1 MHITSSAFEH
11 NERIPAKYT
20 CNGQN
25 VNPPLRIEDI
35 PPGTQSIAIIVDDP
49 DAPGKTFIHWLI
61 WDIEPTNEIA
71 ENTAPGTQGRTDFGK
86 SAYGG
91 PCPPSGTHRYFF
103 RVYALGT
110 TLGVAEG
117 SSRADL
123 ERAMKGH
130 TLAEAELIGL
140 SDRGRLDQP
149 ETVLHRLDQAG
160 PTRSAGPT
168 STCSA

>member
-25 VNPPLRIEDI
+25 VNPSLRIEDI
-35 PPGTQSIAIIVDDP
+35 PPGTQSMAIIVDDP
-49 DAPGKTFIHWLI
+49 DAPGKTFLHWLI
-61 WDIEPTNEIA
+61 WDIVPTNEIA
-71 ENTAPGTQGRTDFGK
+71 ENSAPGTQGRTDFGK
-86 SAYGG
+86 PAYGG

-123 ERAMKGH
+123 EQAMKGH
-130 TLAEAELIGL
+130 VLAEAEIIGL
-140 SDRGRLDQP
+140 YAQS
-149 ETVLHRLDQAG
+149 
-160 PTRSAGPT
+160 
-168 STCSA
+168 

>member
-25 VNPPLRIEDI
+25 INPALRIEDI
-35 PPGTQSIAIIVDDP
+35 PPGTQSMAIIVDDP
-49 DAPGKTFIHWLI
+49 DAPGKTFLHWLI

-86 SAYGG
+86 PAYGG

-110 TLGVAEG
+110 TLGLPEG

-123 ERAMKGH
+123 EQAMKGH
-130 TLAEAELIGL
+130 VLAEAEIIGL
-140 SDRGRLDQP
+140 YAQP
-149 ETVLHRLDQAG
+149 
-160 PTRSAGPT
+160 
-168 STCSA
+168 

>member
-11 NERIPAKYT
+11 NGRVPVKYT
-20 CNGQN
+20 CNGKN
-25 VNPPLRIEDI
+25 TSPPLAIEDI
-35 PPGTQSIAIIVDDP
+35 PPGTESLAIIVDDP
-49 DAPGKTFIHWLI
+49 DAPGRTFVHWLI
-61 WDIEPTNEIA
+61 WDISPTGELA
-71 ENTAPGTQGRTDFGK
+71 ENTAPGTQGRNDFGK

-110 TLGVAEG
+110 TLGIAEG

-130 TLAEAELIGL
+130 VLAEAELIGL
-140 SDRGRLDQP
+140 YSQ
-149 ETVLHRLDQAG
+149 
-160 PTRSAGPT
+160 S
-168 STCSA
+168 

>member
-35 PPGTQSIAIIVDDP
+35 PPGTQSMAIIVDDP
-49 DAPGKTFIHWLI
+49 DAPGKTFLHWLI

-86 SAYGG
+86 PAYGG

-110 TLGVAEG
+110 TLGLPEG

-123 ERAMKGH
+123 EQAMKGH
-130 TLAEAELIGL
+130 VLAEAEIIGL
-140 SDRGRLDQP
+140 YAQP
-149 ETVLHRLDQAG
+149 
-160 PTRSAGPT
+160 
-168 STCSA
+168 

>member
-11 NERIPAKYT
+11 NEKVPAKYT

-25 VNPPLRIEDI
+25 INPPLRIEDI
-35 PPGTQSIAIIVDDP
+35 PPGTQSMAIIVDDP
-49 DAPGKTFIHWLI
+49 DAPGKTFLHWLI

-86 SAYGG
+86 PAYGG

-110 TLGVAEG
+110 TLGLPEG

-123 ERAMKGH
+123 EQAMKGH
-130 TLAEAELIGL
+130 VLAEAEIIGL
-140 SDRGRLDQP
+140 YAQS
-149 ETVLHRLDQAG
+149 
-160 PTRSAGPT
+160 
-168 STCSA
+168 

>member
-25 VNPPLRIEDI
+25 INPPLRIEDI
-35 PPGTQSIAIIVDDP
+35 PPGTQSMAIIVDDP
-49 DAPGKTFIHWLI
+49 DAPGKTFLHWLI

-86 SAYGG
+86 PAYGG

-110 TLGVAEG
+110 TLGLPEG

-123 ERAMKGH
+123 EQAMKGH
-130 TLAEAELIGL
+130 VLAEAEIIGL
-140 SDRGRLDQP
+140 YAQS
-149 ETVLHRLDQAG
+149 
-160 PTRSAGPT
+160 
-168 STCSA
+168 

>member
-25 VNPPLRIEDI
+25 INPPLRIEDI
-35 PPGTQSIAIIVDDP
+35 PPGTQSMAIIVDDP
-49 DAPGKTFIHWLI
+49 DAPGKTFLHWLI
-61 WDIEPTNEIA
+61 WDIEPTNEIG

-86 SAYGG
+86 PAYGG

-110 TLGVAEG
+110 TIGLPEG

-123 ERAMKGH
+123 EQAMKGH
-130 TLAEAELIGL
+130 VLAEAEIIGL
-140 SDRGRLDQP
+140 YAQS
-149 ETVLHRLDQAG
+149 
-160 PTRSAGPT
+160 
-168 STCSA
+168 

>member
-25 VNPPLRIEDI
+25 INPSLRIEDI
-35 PPGTQSIAIIVDDP
+35 PPGTQSMAIIVDDP
-49 DAPGKTFIHWLI
+49 DAPGKTFLHWLI

-86 SAYGG
+86 PAYGG

-110 TLGVAEG
+110 SLGLPEG

-123 ERAMKGH
+123 EQAMKGH
-130 TLAEAELIGL
+130 VLAEAEIIGL
-140 SDRGRLDQP
+140 YAQS
-149 ETVLHRLDQAG
+149 
-160 PTRSAGPT
+160 
-168 STCSA
+168 

>member
-25 VNPPLRIEDI
+25 INPPLRIEDI
-35 PPGTQSIAIIVDDP
+35 PPGTQSMAIIVDDP
-49 DAPGKTFIHWLI
+49 DAPGKTFLHWLI

-71 ENTAPGTQGRTDFGK
+71 ENSAPGTQGRTDFGK
-86 SAYGG
+86 PAYGG

-110 TLGVAEG
+110 TLGLPEG

-123 ERAMKGH
+123 EQAMKGH
-130 TLAEAELIGL
+130 VLAEAEIIGL
-140 SDRGRLDQP
+140 YAQS
-149 ETVLHRLDQAG
+149 
-160 PTRSAGPT
+160 
-168 STCSA
+168 

>member
-25 VNPPLRIEDI
+25 INPSLRIEDI
-35 PPGTQSIAIIVDDP
+35 PPGTQSMAIIVDDP
-49 DAPGKTFIHWLI
+49 DAPGKTFLHWLI

-86 SAYGG
+86 PAYGG

-110 TLGVAEG
+110 TLGLPEG
-117 SSRADL
+117 SSRADV
-123 ERAMKGH
+123 EQAMKGH
-130 TLAEAELIGL
+130 VLAEAEIIGL
-140 SDRGRLDQP
+140 YAQS
-149 ETVLHRLDQAG
+149 
-160 PTRSAGPT
+160 
-168 STCSA
+168 

>member
-25 VNPPLRIEDI
+25 INPSLRIEDV
-35 PPGTQSIAIIVDDP
+35 PPGTQSMAIIVDDP
-49 DAPGKTFIHWLI
+49 DAPGKTFLHWLI

-86 SAYGG
+86 PAYGG

-110 TLGVAEG
+110 SLGLPEG

-123 ERAMKGH
+123 EQAMKGH
-130 TLAEAELIGL
+130 VLAEAEIIGL
-140 SDRGRLDQP
+140 YAQS
-149 ETVLHRLDQAG
+149 
-160 PTRSAGPT
+160 
-168 STCSA
+168 

>member
-25 VNPPLRIEDI
+25 INPPLRIEDI
-35 PPGTQSIAIIVDDP
+35 PPGTQSMAVIVDDP
-49 DAPGKTFIHWLI
+49 DAPGKTFLHWLI
-61 WDIEPTNEIA
+61 WDIKPTNEIA

-86 SAYGG
+86 PAYGG

-110 TLGVAEG
+110 TLGLSEG

-123 ERAMKGH
+123 EQAMKGH
-130 TLAEAELIGL
+130 VLAEAEIIGL
-140 SDRGRLDQP
+140 YAQS
-149 ETVLHRLDQAG
+149 
-160 PTRSAGPT
+160 
-168 STCSA
+168 

>member
-25 VNPPLRIEDI
+25 INPPLRIEDI
-35 PPGTQSIAIIVDDP
+35 PPGTQSMAIIVDDP
-49 DAPGKTFIHWLI
+49 DAPGKTFLHWLI
-61 WDIEPTNEIA
+61 WDIEPTNEIG

-86 SAYGG
+86 PAYGG

-110 TLGVAEG
+110 TLGLPEG

-123 ERAMKGH
+123 EQAMKGH
-130 TLAEAELIGL
+130 VLAEAEIIGL
-140 SDRGRLDQP
+140 YAQS
-149 ETVLHRLDQAG
+149 
-160 PTRSAGPT
+160 
-168 STCSA
+168 

>member
-25 VNPPLRIEDI
+25 INPSLRIEDV
-35 PPGTQSIAIIVDDP
+35 PPGTQSMAILVDDP
-49 DAPGKTFIHWLI
+49 DAPGKTFLHWLI

-86 SAYGG
+86 PAYGG

-110 TLGVAEG
+110 SLGLPEG

-123 ERAMKGH
+123 EQAMKGH
-130 TLAEAELIGL
+130 VLAEAEIIGL
-140 SDRGRLDQP
+140 YAQS
-149 ETVLHRLDQAG
+149 
-160 PTRSAGPT
+160 
-168 STCSA
+168 

>member
-25 VNPPLRIEDI
+25 INPPLRIEDI
-35 PPGTQSIAIIVDDP
+35 PPGTQSMAIIVDDP
-49 DAPGKTFIHWLI
+49 DAPGKTFLHWLI

-86 SAYGG
+86 PAYGG

-110 TLGVAEG
+110 TVGLPEG

-123 ERAMKGH
+123 EQAMKGH
-130 TLAEAELIGL
+130 VLAEAEIIGL
-140 SDRGRLDQP
+140 YAQP
-149 ETVLHRLDQAG
+149 
-160 PTRSAGPT
+160 
-168 STCSA
+168 

>member
-11 NERIPAKYT
+11 NDRIPAKYT

-35 PPGTQSIAIIVDDP
+35 PPGTQSMAIIVDDP
-49 DAPGKTFIHWLI
+49 DAPGKTFQHWLI
-61 WDIEPTNEIA
+61 WDIEPTGEIA

-86 SAYGG
+86 SEYGG

-110 TLGVAEG
+110 TLGLAEG
-117 SSRADL
+117 STRADL
-123 ERAMKGH
+123 EKAMKGH
-130 TLAEAELIGL
+130 VVAEAELIGL
-140 SDRGRLDQP
+140 YSQ
-149 ETVLHRLDQAG
+149 
-160 PTRSAGPT
+160 S
-168 STCSA
+168 